1 MPRAPHEDDPRV
13 LPPEA
18 FELLL
23 VNELRR
29 AMRSQNFL
37 TLVLLDASGPGS
49 DPVRDVARA
58 ISDDVRET
66 DVIARTADRH
76 LALVLLDA
84 DLNGSRRVI
93 ERLLVRLEEH
103 GFQEPMEISIGA
115 ACCPTDATDVREL
128 WQRAA
133 TSPIATRHAGPRAP
147 NAGQTS

>member
-23 VNELRR
+23 ANELRR

-37 TLVLLDASGPGS
+37 TLVLLDAQGPGT

-58 ISDDVRET
+58 IADDVRET
-66 DVIARTADRH
+66 DVIARTAGRH

-84 DLNGSRRVI
+84 DLNGTRRVVD
-93 ERLLVRLEEH
+93 RLLIRLEEH
-103 GFQEPMEISIGA
+103 GFHEPMEIAIGA
-115 ACCPTDATDVREL
+115 ACCPTDATDVTGL
-128 WQRAA
+128 WERAA
-133 TSPIATRHAGPRAP
+133 ASTIATRHAGPRMP
-147 NAGQTS
+147 NGQIS

>member
-23 VNELRR
+23 ANELRR

-37 TLVLLDASGPGS
+37 TLVLLDASGPGA
-49 DPVRDVARA
+49 DPLRDVARA
-58 ISDDVRET
+58 IGDDVRET

-84 DLNGSRRVI
+84 DMNGCRRVV

-103 GFQEPMEISIGA
+103 GFPEPMEIAIGA
-115 ACCPTDATDVREL
+115 ACCPTDATDVTGL
-128 WQRAA
+128 WERAA
-133 TSPIATRHAGPRAP
+133 TSPIARRHAGPRTP
-147 NAGQTS
+147 NGQTS

>member
-23 VNELRR
+23 ANELRR

-37 TLVLLDASGPGS
+37 TLVLLDATGPSS
-49 DPVRDVARA
+49 DPARDVARA
-58 ISDDVRET
+58 IADDVRET

-84 DLNGSRRVI
+84 DMNGSRRVI

-103 GFQEPMEISIGA
+103 GFHEPMEIAIGA
-115 ACCPTDATDVREL
+115 ACCPTDATDVTGL
-128 WQRAA
+128 WERAA
-133 TSPIATRHAGPRAP
+133 TSTIATRHAGPRAP
-147 NAGQTS
+147 NGQTS